1 MEKRNFT
8 MQDDLG
14 LGLQPVVQNQRTINR
29 DGSSNIRRTGLPFFR
44 TAEMY
49 NSLINMSWS
58 MFNLLVFVSYILIN
72 ILFALVYMG
81 LGIKNLNGI
90 NLSGSAFQHFMD
102 AFFFS
107 AQTISTVGYG
117 HISPSGL
124 PASSVAALES
134 LVGLLSF
141 ALATGLLYG
150 RFSRPSAK
158 IRYSKNMIVAPYH
171 DITALMFRLANFRS
185 NQLIELEVH
194 VMMTYNTI
202 VDGKAIRQYAPLE
215 LERSNISLLT
225 LSWTVVHP
233 ITDDSPLKTMDLEF
247 LKNNEAEFI
256 VMLKA
261 FDDNF
266 SQTVHS
272 RTSYSDEE
280 IVWGAKFLPAFSRD
294 KDGINVLALNK
305 IDDLQRIELATQIKG
320 L

>member
-1 MEKRNFT
+1 MMKNYQKI
-8 MQDDLG
+8 QDDLG
-14 LGLQPVVQNQRTINR
+14 LGLQPVVQNQRAINR
-29 DGSSNIRRTGLPFFR
+29 NGTSNIRRTGLPFFR
-44 TAEMY
+44 TADMY
-49 NSLINMSWS
+49 NSLISMSWG
-58 MFNLLVFVSYILIN
+58 MFNLLVFLAYILIN
-72 ILFALVYMG
+72 IFFALIY
-81 LGIKNLNGI
+81 LSIGIENLNGI
-90 NLSGSAFQHFMD
+90 KPGGSAFQNFMD

-124 PASSVAALES
+124 PTSTVAALES
-134 LVGLLSF
+134 LTGLLSF

-158 IRYSKNMIVAPYH
+158 IRYSKNIIVAPYH

-194 VMMTYNTI
+194 LMLTYNA
-202 VDGKAIRQYAPLE
+202 VVEGKAIRQFVPLE

-233 ITDDSPLKTMDLEF
+233 ITEDSPLKTMEIEF
-247 LKNNEAEFI
+247 LKTNEAEFI

-261 FDDNF
+261 FDDSF

-272 RTSYSDEE
+272 RTSYTDEE
-280 IVWGAKFLPAFSRD
+280 LVWGARFIPAFTRD
-294 KDGINVLALNK
+294 ETGIHVLALNK
-305 IDDLQRIELATQIKG
+305 IDDLQQID
-320 L
+320 LPAI

>member
-1 MEKRNFT
+1 

-29 DGSSNIRRTGLPFFR
+29 DGTSNSRRTGLPFFR
-44 TAEMY
+44 TADMY
-49 NSLINMSWS
+49 NSLINMSWAK
-58 MFNLLVFVSYILIN
+58 FNLLVFVAYLVIN
-72 ILFALVYMG
+72 VLFALVY
-81 LGIKNLNGI
+81 LLIGIKNLDG
-90 NLSGSAFQHFMD
+90 LKPGGSNFQHFMD

-134 LVGLLSF
+134 LIGLLSF

-150 RFSRPSAK
+150 RFSKPSAK
-158 IRYSKNMIVAPYH
+158 IRYSKNIIVAPYH

-185 NQLIELEVH
+185 NQLVELEVH
-194 VMMTYNTI
+194 LMLTYNAVI
-202 VDGKAIRQYAPLE
+202 DGKALRQYVPLE
-215 LERSNISLLT
+215 LERDNINLLT

-233 ITDDSPLKTMDLEF
+233 ITEDSPLKTMDLEF
-247 LKNNEAEFI
+247 LQQNEAEFI

-261 FDDNF
+261 FDDDF

-272 RTSYSDEE
+272 RTSYTDEE
-280 IVWGAKFLPAFSRD
+280 IIWGAKFLPAFARNET
-294 KDGINVLALNK
+294 GIHVLALNK
-305 IDDLQRIELATQIKG
+305 IDALEKVEVGGQVKADTTLP
-320 L
+320 

>member
-1 MEKRNFT
+1 
-8 MQDDLG
+8 
-14 LGLQPVVQNQRTINR
+14 V
-29 DGSSNIRRTGLPFFR
+29 
-44 TAEMY
+44 
-49 NSLINMSWS
+49 
-58 MFNLLVFVSYILIN
+58 LVFGFYILIN
-72 ILFALVYMG
+72 VLFALVY
-81 LGIKNLNGI
+81 LGIGIENLNGI
-90 NLSGSAFQHFMD
+90 KLGNSTFHQFMD

-124 PASSVAALES
+124 PASSVAAFES

-158 IRYSKNMIVAPYH
+158 IRFSKNIIVAPYH
-171 DITALMFRLANFRS
+171 DIMALMFRLANFRS

-194 VMMTYNTI
+194 VMLTYNAI
-202 VDGKAIRQYAPLE
+202 VEGKAIRQFVPLE

-233 ITDDSPLKTMDLEF
+233 ITDDSPLKTMNLEF
-247 LKNNEAEFI
+247 LRQNEAEFI

-261 FDDNF
+261 FDDSF

-272 RTSYSDEE
+272 RTSYTDEE
-280 IVWGAKFLPAFSRD
+280 VIWGARFLPAFSRD
-294 KDGINVLALNK
+294 ETGINVLALNK
-305 IDDLQRIELATQIKG
+305 IDALEAIEL
-320 L
+320 

>member
-1 MEKRNFT
+1 MPKTKFA

-29 DGSSNIRRTGLPFFR
+29 DGTSNSRRTGLPFFR
-44 TAEMY
+44 TADVY
-49 NSLINMSWS
+49 NGLINMSWAK
-58 MFNLLVFVSYILIN
+58 FNLLVFAAYI
-72 ILFALVYMG
+72 ILNVFFALVY
-81 LGIKNLNGI
+81 LLIGIKNLDG
-90 NLSGSAFQHFMD
+90 LKPGGSGFQHFMD

-124 PASSVAALES
+124 AASTVAALES

-150 RFSRPSAK
+150 RFSRPTAK
-158 IRYSKNMIVAPYH
+158 IRYSKNMVVAPYH

-185 NQLIELEVH
+185 NQLIELEVQ
-194 VMMTYNTI
+194 VMLTYNAVI
-202 VDGKAIRQYAPLE
+202 EGKAVRQFVPLE
-215 LERSNISLLT
+215 LERNNINLLT

-233 ITDDSPLKTMDLEF
+233 ITEDSPLKTIDLKF
-247 LKNNEAEFI
+247 LQENEAEFI

-272 RTSYSDEE
+272 RTSYTDEE
-280 IVWGAKFLPAFSRD
+280 IIWGAKFLPAFARD
-294 KDGINVLALNK
+294 ERGVHVLALNK
-305 IDDLQRIELATQIKG
+305 IDDMEKVVLEGQVKG
-320 L
+320 

>member
-90 NLSGSAFQHFMD
+90 NLGGPAFQHFMD

-247 LKNNEAEFI
+247 LQHNEAEFI

-294 KDGINVLALNK
+294 ESGVNVLALNK
-305 IDDLQRIELATQIKG
+305 IDDFQKVDT
-320 L
+320 

>member
-1 MEKRNFT
+1 MIEKNT
-8 MQDDLG
+8 KIQDDLG
-14 LGLQPVVQNQRTINR
+14 LGLQPVTHNQRVINR
-29 DGSSNIRRTGLPFFR
+29 NGSSNIIRTGTPFFR
-44 TAEMY
+44 TADMY
-49 NSLINMSWS
+49 NALITTSWS
-58 MFNLLVFVSYILIN
+58 SFIWLVFTAYVLIN
-72 ILFALVYMG
+72 ILFAFVYLSIG
-81 LGIKNLNGI
+81 IENLEGIKPNH
-90 NLSGSAFQHFMD
+90 SAFIHFMD

-124 PASSVAALES
+124 ATSFVAAFES

-158 IRYSKNMIVAPYH
+158 IRYSKNIIVAPYH

-194 VMMTYNTI
+194 LMLTYNAVI
-202 VDGKAIRQYAPLE
+202 EGKAIRQFVPLE
-215 LERSNISLLT
+215 LERSKISLLT

-233 ITDDSPLKTMDLEF
+233 ITADSPLKTIDLEF
-247 LKNNEAEFI
+247 LRQNEAEFI

-261 FDDNF
+261 FDDSF

-272 RTSYSDEE
+272 RTSYTDEE
-280 IVWGAKFLPAFSRD
+280 VIWGAKFLPAFSRGEN
-294 KDGINVLALNK
+294 GINVLALNK
-305 IDDLQRIELATQIKG
+305 IDDLEKIG
-320 L
+320 LPVL

>member
-1 MEKRNFT
+1 MPKTKFT

-14 LGLQPVVQNQRTINR
+14 LGLQPAVQNQRTINR
-29 DGSSNIRRTGLPFFR
+29 DGTSNSRRTGVPFFR
-44 TAEMY
+44 TADIY
-49 NSLINMSWS
+49 NSLINMSWG
-58 MFNLLVFVSYILIN
+58 MFNLLVFAAYVAIN
-72 ILFALVYMG
+72 IFFASIYVIIGIQNLD
-81 LGIKNLNGI
+81 GIKTG
-90 NLSGSAFQHFMD
+90 GSTFQHFMD

-134 LVGLLSF
+134 LIGLLSF

-158 IRYSKNMIVAPYH
+158 IRYSKNIIVAPYH

-185 NQLIELEVH
+185 NQLVELEVQ
-194 VMMTYNTI
+194 VMFTYNAI
-202 VDGKAIRQYAPLE
+202 IDGKAIRQFMPLE

-233 ITDDSPLKTMDLEF
+233 ITEDSPLKTMNLEF
-247 LKNNEAEFI
+247 LQHNEAEFI

-261 FDDNF
+261 FDDSF
-266 SQTVHS
+266 SQTVQS

-280 IVWGAKFLPAFSRD
+280 IIWGAKFLPAFSRD
-294 KDGINVLALNK
+294 ANGINVLALNK